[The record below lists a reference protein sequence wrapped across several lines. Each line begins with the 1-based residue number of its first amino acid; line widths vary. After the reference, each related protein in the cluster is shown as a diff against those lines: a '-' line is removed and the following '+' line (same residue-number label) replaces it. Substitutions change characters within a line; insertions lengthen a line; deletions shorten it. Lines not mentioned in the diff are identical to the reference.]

1 MQVISIICSVLF
13 RGVNLIPFEVAYG
26 TICYFDLLSVH
37 SHCILHGDCVTPL
50 NYSQTPNKRRTGIR
64 VAECNK
70 MVLHGCA
77 YLF

>member
-13 RGVNLIPFEVAYG
+13 CGVTLIPIEVAYG

-50 NYSQTPNKRRTGIR
+50 NYSQTPNKSGGVQQHGFTLKKNDFKRT
-64 VAECNK
+64 
-70 MVLHGCA
+70 
-77 YLF
+77 